1 LTATFL
7 ENQWFSFTI
16 KYNRTMRIKL
26 LFLAG
31 LSALGLG
38 LLAVTGCRTEAIEQP
53 GPDPIAFDCK
63 AKPAALQTFAG
74 AHNEFGFNIFK
85 QLHKVDA
92 GKNLFVSPLSIETAF
107 GMLLNGAK
115 GASYTQTRDALQ
127 LGKWPQAEINQN
139 FGCLLAKLPAADK
152 KVKLQIAN
160 SIWHEQTF
168 QVLPE
173 FLDVNKQYFDSEVA
187 GLNFRDPK
195 SLDVINGWV
204 KTKTQGLIPDILKEI
219 PSNAVMYL
227 INAVYFKAP
236 WKQAF
241 DPKYTAKQG
250 FSTPDGTVQT
260 DMMSRG
266 ETRLPYFETE
276 QFQAVDLPYGDSTFT
291 MSIFLPKRGQNVEA
305 VVDALNTKNW
315 NAWVGTFKYQP
326 VFFKMPRFKMSYEKT
341 LNDFL
346 ITLGM
351 RDIFGPRADLSGIN
365 GSGGLQVSKVL
376 HKSFVEV
383 NEAGTE
389 AAAVTSIEIIKTSV
403 PTIPFFIADRPFVFA
418 IRERTTGSVVFLG
431 KVMNPNQ
438 G

>member
-1 LTATFL
+1 LSFVLSLTQCQT
-7 ENQWFSFTI
+7 EN
-16 KYNRTMRIKL
+16 
-26 LFLAG
+26 
-31 LSALGLG
+31 
-38 LLAVTGCRTEAIEQP
+38 IET
-53 GPDPIAFDCK
+53 PDPGFTFECK
-63 AKPAALQTFAG
+63 AEPAALQTFAG

-85 QLHKVDA
+85 QLHKLDA
-92 GKNLFVSPLSIETAF
+92 DENLFISPLSIETAF

-115 GASYTQTRDALQ
+115 GDTYTQMLDVLQ
-127 LGKWPQAEINQN
+127 LNAWKQPEINQN
-139 FGCLLAKLPAADK
+139 FACLLATLPKADP
-152 KVKLQIAN
+152 KVKLQMAN

-173 FLDVNKQYFDSEVA
+173 FLDVNKQYFDSEVT

-195 SLDVINGWV
+195 SVATINGWV
-204 KTKTQGLIPDILKEI
+204 KTKTQGLIPEILKEI
-219 PSNAVMYL
+219 PSDVVMCL

-236 WKQAF
+236 WKNSFDAKKTIKQEFTTPAGKLQA
-241 DPKYTAKQG
+241 
-250 FSTPDGTVQT
+250 
-260 DMMSRG
+260 DMMTLG
-266 ETRLPYFETE
+266 ETKLPYFETE
-276 QFQAVDLPYGDSTFT
+276 QFQAVDLPYGDSVFT

-305 VVDALNTKNW
+305 VVDALNAKNW